1 MFDEI
6 IQSFKK
12 GSALNRLIFI
22 NVGVFLTLYILK
34 ALLLLAG
41 YLDTLEFMQNNFAIK
56 ANLNHILRKP
66 WTLITFMF
74 LHLNFK
80 HLIYNLILIYFSGK
94 IFQDYLGEKKL
105 LATYFLGG
113 FFGALLLILSYN
125 FSPVLGEYKSSPA
138 YGASASA
145 MAILIAIS
153 TYTPNLKVFIP
164 LIGRISIKYIAIAF
178 ILIDIINFDD
188 KNIGGHIG
196 HIGGALWGYI
206 YIRKLKQ
213 GQDIAEWFYSI
224 MDAITYAFSR
234 KNLEKL
240 RKNNLKTHRKTR
252 KT

>member
-105 LATYFLGG
+105 LATYFLG
-113 FFGALLLILSYN
+113 
-125 FSPVLGEYKSSPA
+125 
-138 YGASASA
+138 
-145 MAILIAIS
+145 
-153 TYTPNLKVFIP
+153 
-164 LIGRISIKYIAIAF
+164 
-178 ILIDIINFDD
+178 
-188 KNIGGHIG
+188 
-196 HIGGALWGYI
+196 
-206 YIRKLKQ
+206 
-213 GQDIAEWFYSI
+213 
-224 MDAITYAFSR
+224 
-234 KNLEKL
+234 
-240 RKNNLKTHRKTR
+240 
-252 KT
+252 